1 MREKIQEH
9 STDIEIIKLEII
21 PETKRWLEKIDF
33 INTEINFLRM
43 LLFRNFIK
51 KINNNMEASKSLL
64 KSLDALQESNT
75 SHLKA
80 VREFRIK
87 HEGLREC
94 DDVQCENLYLGEYLN
109 FKENI
114 YEHLEEVQQV
124 KSLLYDYFGSGLED

>member
-1 MREKIQEH
+1 MKVRLEEH

-21 PETKRWLEKIDF
+21 PEIKRWLEKIDF

-51 KINNNMEASKSLL
+51 KINNNVEASKNLL
-64 KSLDALQESNT
+64 KTLDELQESNMAN
-75 SHLKA
+75 LKA
-80 VREFRIK
+80 VREFRVK
-87 HEGLREC
+87 MEGLREC

-114 YEHLEEVQQV
+114 YEHLEEVQHV
-124 KSLLYDYFGSGLED
+124 KSLLYDYFGSGLEE